1 MRGRLSS
8 GPGRAT
14 PPWHL
19 RSAPGGTRTPG
30 RTRRADDGPVETTRV
45 EAPIHKR
52 PCSGVPS
59 RTSSGCRRVAAWRF
73 RSEHSSIYIYYMYY
87 IYIHIYRNT
96 PQHTESELPTV
107 RPRVLA
113 DAAAA
118 PSSDRKHLRRRGL
131 IGEGQHF
138 CDRNDEVRANHGG
151 FASRQEVTRTSSTKL
166 RCK

>member
-1 MRGRLSS
+1 MIGLFGCAADFLLVRIEQHRRGIFGLHREVLVHPVVPEELTTGQLRRRVSRHLYTN
-8 GPGRAT
+8 GLVAVCLPGHRPDADG
-14 PPWHL
+14 
-19 RSAPGGTRTPG
+19 SQPGGFE
-30 RTRRADDGPVETTRV
+30 V
-45 EAPIHKR
+45 
-52 PCSGVPS
+52 
-59 RTSSGCRRVAAWRF
+59 
-73 RSEHSSIYIYYMYY
+73 SIPLYIY
-87 IYIHIYRNT
+87 IYRNT